1 MAVRRTAVDDRPWT
15 VDDDC
20 PTKSSAVDE
29 RWRTERVGPRSPVDG
44 DREMK
49 DVRDRE
55 DDRGDRDRG
64 DRDERREREREA
76 DPVGEVRKSEATDP
90 FYDELL

>member
-1 MAVRRTAVDDRPWT
+1 
-15 VDDDC
+15 
-20 PTKSSAVDE
+20 
-29 RWRTERVGPRSPVDG
+29 
-44 DREMK
+44 MK

-90 FYDELL
+90 FYGELL